1 MRVFTAELKR
11 LLKTRSILILM
22 LAALLLA
29 PVLAYF
35 PASFTSWTY
44 KDDSGQKSGGRKG
57 GSEAGSEESGT
68 VSRSDHRGD
77 PGCSSYKVHGSLPQ
91 DTRAVYRTA
100 FMMKGWRP
108 AITMKRWLT

>member
-1 MRVFTAELKR
+1 MERKVCEMRVFTAELKR

-35 PASFTSWTY
+35 PASFASWTY
-44 KDDSGQKSGGRKG
+44 KDDSGQEIRAEGKAALKL
-57 GSEAGSEESGT
+57 EAKNQGPFQERSPKRSWLQLLQGT
-68 VSRSDHRGD
+68 WI
-77 PGCSSYKVHGSLPQ
+77 LPQ

-100 FMMKGWRP
+100 FMMKG
-108 AITMKRWLT
+108 

>member
-35 PASFTSWTY
+35 PASFASWTY
-44 KDDSGQKSGGRKG
+44 KDDSGQEIRAEGKAALKL
-57 GSEAGSEESGT
+57 EA
-68 VSRSDHRGD
+68 
-77 PGCSSYKVHGSLPQ
+77 
-91 DTRAVYRTA
+91 
-100 FMMKGWRP
+100 
-108 AITMKRWLT
+108 